1 MSGMPNDEGL
11 LASLG
16 YKQELKRQFSL
27 LQMFGLG
34 FGMIGVVSTMS
45 TVLVYS
51 IPNGGTSAM
60 VWGWAL
66 CSVFLTFIGLALSE
80 LASLAPTSVNWRC
93 FLCWTVG
100 YSNTISNVAS
110 IASVNWG
117 CAVQI
122 MAAVSIGSDSTFAPT
137 VGQTY
142 FMFHILLP
150 LSYILPG
157 IDSEASMNT
166 AKFALGDFT
175 NLSGWPDGFAFIL
188 SFLAPLWSLG
198 CFDAPVHM
206 SEEATNA
213 SIAVPVTI
221 MSMTLSALVC
231 GWEILF
237 HSLGK
242 NGTLAIWSFV
252 IVIQFM
258 VCANSI
264 FAFSRD
270 GGLPF
275 SRWIYFVDPRT
286 GTPTHAVWTCG
297 ALVLLLGAI
306 AFAGPS
312 AIGAV
317 FSLVVTSQYVSYMI
331 PITARFVVKRE
342 REIKPGPFSLGIFS
356 LPVAAVAVVW
366 MFFTTI
372 VFMFPLTSAPTVGNM
387 NYTVVVQGGVLVL
400 ATMYFYF
407 PRYGGRHWFK
417 GPVSTLEDSG
427 KESLNDENKECS
439 NTISDTVCES
449 RRGNYE
455 HYGFSR

>member
-142 FMFHILLP
+142 GVFCALVVFNSIVNSVDPKIIARLQTSFIAMNVLVFVALMIVFP
-150 LSYILPG
+150 ASTPK
-157 IDSEASMNT
+157 ASMNT

-252 IVIQFM
+252 IVIQYVM
-258 VCANSI
+258 TAI

-427 KESLNDENKECS
+427 K
-439 NTISDTVCES
+439 S
-449 RRGNYE
+449 R
-455 HYGFSR
+455 